1 LVERKDEEF
10 VSKFYYNE
18 KAQLIKYEYKRYEST
33 NSMNSLLYGNQEPID
48 NGVMTYMYNS
58 KGLVIEMHSF
68 YTLSKGEKNS
78 ITKKYT
84 YVY

>member
-1 LVERKDEEF
+1 
-10 VSKFYYNE
+10 
-18 KAQLIKYEYKRYEST
+18 
-33 NSMNSLLYGNQEPID
+33 MNSLLYGNQEPID